1 MIKECRHLMELKHTQ
16 MEQNAF
22 KVCESEMLNNFK
34 DLFFENYNEILI

>member
-1 MIKECRHLMELKHTQ
+1 

-22 KVCESEMLNNFK
+22 KVRESEMLNNFK

>member
-1 MIKECRHLMELKHTQ
+1 

-34 DLFFENYNEILI
+34 DLFFENYNEILIQKH